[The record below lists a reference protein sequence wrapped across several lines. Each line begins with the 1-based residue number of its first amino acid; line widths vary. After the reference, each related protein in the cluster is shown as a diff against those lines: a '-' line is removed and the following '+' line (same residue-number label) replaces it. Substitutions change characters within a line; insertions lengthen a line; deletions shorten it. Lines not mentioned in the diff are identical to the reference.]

1 MGAFQ
6 ANWKTFHGIL
16 VRKEESLGKGWG
28 DMAKIMSERKKRPL
42 WFRVIRLLVRWALAL
57 TVLALLA
64 GAGGFYYVYDKYGRD
79 LPDISILEDYRPA
92 ETTKILA
99 SDGTVIATLYQE
111 NRVWAPLDKV
121 SPWVVPALLA
131 TEDSRYFDHLGVDP
145 VGIARVLFNTAVTGE
160 VREGASTITMQL
172 ARNVFPLSEVNWER
186 KIKEI
191 FLSLEIDRRYS
202 KEKVLE
208 LYLNQVYF
216 GAGAHGIHS
225 AAQVYFQK
233 GPSGLTLSEA
243 ALIAGLIQAP
253 SRFNPLDSP
262 ERAFHRQDEVL
273 ARMLAVNA
281 ITQAQMDEALAER
294 ETWKF
299 DLVSDKRSLAMDRY
313 PYFTSF
319 VIKELSARYSED
331 QLYRGGLTIVTTLDR
346 KLQDFAQKVLTEEV
360 KALSYELRVDS
371 GALVMLEN
379 DNGYIKSMVGGL
391 GWSKKNQFNRAYQTR
406 RQPGSSFKPATY
418 GAALEAGFTPD
429 SKINDQKVT
438 YQDGSVGGWTPKNSD
453 GRFLGLITFRE
464 ALRGSRNVP
473 AVKILNGVGVEKV
486 IDLGYRMGI
495 RAPIPANLSIAL
507 GAVDASPL
515 EMAEF
520 YSVIANKGNRITPTA
535 IKVVK
540 KSDGEVLEDRR
551 RTSGRRVLS
560 EQTALG
566 LISMLSGVVNAGT
579 GTNAQVAGWQ
589 IAGKTGTTDSFR
601 DAWFCGISPYF
612 TLTVWVGND
621 DNSPMYR
628 SYGGDLPA
636 TVFRRLMTF
645 ALKDKKKRE
654 FPAYKTPAS
663 SPDLLNKSEVPAP
676 SPSALPEEFEEDIEL
691 VDDTLD
697 EVLDDETTEFE
708 PPDGKSY
715 LLPDT
720 LETEPGP
727 EPAFTPEPPE
737 PHASADPMP
746 IVTPAPLPDDFSSEG
761 GISEDES
768 QYVEQ
773 NSQAPPATEVSLPPE

>member
-1 MGAFQ
+1 
-6 ANWKTFHGIL
+6 
-16 VRKEESLGKGWG
+16 
-28 DMAKIMSERKKRPL
+28 MAKSSSEKRRRPL
-42 WFRVIRLLVRWALAL
+42 WFRVIRLLVRWAF
-57 TVLALLA
+57 ALLVLGLCV
-64 GAGGFYYVYDKYGRD
+64 GAVGFYYVYDKYGKD

-99 SDGTVIATLYQE
+99 SDGTVVATLYQE
-111 NRVWAPLDKV
+111 NRVWTSLDKV

-131 TEDSRYFDHLGVDP
+131 TEDSRYFDHSGVDP

-191 FLSLEIDRRYS
+191 FLSLEIDKRYG

-233 GPSGLTLSEA
+233 GPGELTLSES

-262 ERAFHRQDEVL
+262 ERAFHRQEEVL
-273 ARMLAVNA
+273 GRMLAVNA

-294 ETWKF
+294 KNWKF
-299 DLVSDKRSLAMDRY
+299 EEVSDQRSLSLDRY
-313 PYFTSF
+313 PYFTSY
-319 VIKELSARYSED
+319 VIKELSSRYSED
-331 QLYRGGLTIVTTLDR
+331 ELYRGGLTIVTTLDR
-346 KLQDFAQKVLTEEV
+346 SVQDHAQTVLTEEV
-360 KALSYELRVDS
+360 NALSYELRVDS
-371 GALVMLEN
+371 GALVMVEN
-379 DNGYIKSMVGGL
+379 ETGYIKSMVGGL
-391 GWSKKNQFNRAYQTR
+391 GWTKQNQFNRAYQTR

-418 GAALEAGFTPD
+418 GAALESGFSPD
-429 SKINDQKVT
+429 SMINDQKVT

-453 GRFLGLITFRE
+453 GRFLGQITFRE

-473 AVKILNGVGVEKV
+473 AVRILNGVGVEKV

-520 YSVIANKGNRITPTA
+520 YSVIANKGKRVSPTA
-535 IKVVK
+535 IKMVK

-551 RTSGRRVLS
+551 RSSGRRVLS
-560 EQTALG
+560 ESTALG
-566 LISMLSGVVNAGT
+566 LISMLTDVVNAGT

-601 DAWFCGISPYF
+601 DAWFCGISPYY

-636 TVFRRLMTF
+636 TVFRRVMTF
-645 ALKDKKKRE
+645 ALKDMTKKE
-654 FPAYKTPAS
+654 FPAYKPPS
-663 SPDLLNKSEVPAP
+663 DSPDLMQKDEVSP
-676 SPSALPEEFEEDIEL
+676 SPSASPQEVEEIEPVEDTKL
-691 VDDTLD
+691 
-697 EVLDDETTEFE
+697 LDDQSTEFE
-708 PPDGKSY
+708 PPEGKSY
-715 LLPDT
+715 LLPNT
-720 LETEPGP
+720 IESPP
-727 EPAFTPEPPE
+727 EPEAVFTPEPI
-737 PHASADPMP
+737 SNNPMP
-746 IVTPAPLPDDFSSEG
+746 VVTPAALPKDFSSEG
-761 GISEDES
+761 GRVGGQDK
-768 QYVEQ
+768 YVEQ
-773 NSQAPPATEVSLPPE
+773 NSQAPPATKVQLPPE